1 MARATTQPT
10 TDMVCGIWY
19 LKTPTVSVPWQLS
32 LMNLLF
38 DPEFQRWLGS
48 MFLAFLVAV
57 AVAEIL
63 AQRKHRLALQSL
75 RTGRDIQKGSTK

>member
-1 MARATTQPT
+1 M
-10 TDMVCGIWY
+10 TDWD
-19 LKTPTVSVPWQLS
+19 LKTPAVSVPWQLS
-32 LMNLLF
+32 NLMNLLF

-63 AQRKHRLALQSL
+63 AQRKHRLALQAL
-75 RTGRDIQKGSTK
+75 RTGRDIQKGGHQ